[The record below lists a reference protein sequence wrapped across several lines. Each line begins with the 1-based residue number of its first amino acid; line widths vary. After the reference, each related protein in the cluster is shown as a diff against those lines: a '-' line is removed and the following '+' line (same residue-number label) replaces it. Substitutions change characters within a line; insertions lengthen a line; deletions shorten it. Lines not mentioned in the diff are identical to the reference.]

1 VVTTRPSRPTSVKA
15 ALGLI
20 AGQLVTG
27 VVEELVRATGP
38 GQPDAALSLLVVLAI
53 ELGLTGGLLTAIA
66 YGKRWARIVYIV
78 LVVLALPAMV
88 LQALAPSQGSGGN
101 LIWTIAALAFEVGAV
116 SLLLGRPARDWFS
129 ACNACSSFAPAW
141 YPDPSGRHA
150 QRFWDGASWTP
161 HVADGGHVAVD
172 PLDQGSPSAVAW

>member
-1 VVTTRPSRPTSVKA
+1 MTTRPSTPTSVKL

-20 AGQLVTG
+20 GGQLVTG
-27 VVEELVRATGP
+27 AVEELVWSTRP

-53 ELGLTGGLLTAIA
+53 ELGITGGLALAIA

-78 LVVLALPAMV
+78 LVVLALPAV
-88 LQALAPSQGSGGN
+88 ALQALAPSQASSGDP
-101 LIWTIAALAFEVGAV
+101 IWTLAALAFEVGAV
-116 SLLLGRPARDWFS
+116 CLLLGRPARDWFA
-129 ACNACSSFAPAW
+129 ACNAPSQSLAAW

-150 QRFWDGASWTP
+150 QRFWNGASWTP

-172 PLDQGSPSAVAW
+172 PLDQSGSSGIAW